1 MIKNQP
7 LGAIALGLSIA
18 GLELSHQLFWSGRV
32 LVMARFLRWSWLGMS
47 ITAVLVLAGGESGV
61 SPLVPPQAQAQDTIT
76 LRSDVQEANTIT
88 GVITARGNVQI
99 DYPAQ
104 QIRATSAQAEYYSN
118 EQRIVLSGNVLIDQ
132 RGSTLRAEVVTYLI
146 ETGQFVAVP
155 SPNNQVE
162 SVYVLP
168 ESQAAPSGNGA
179 ASSQPVQPSS
189 SRPPVLLDVS
199 PIEPT
204 GPS

>member
-1 MIKNQP
+1 
-7 LGAIALGLSIA
+7 
-18 GLELSHQLFWSGRV
+18 
-32 LVMARFLRWSWLGMS
+32 MS